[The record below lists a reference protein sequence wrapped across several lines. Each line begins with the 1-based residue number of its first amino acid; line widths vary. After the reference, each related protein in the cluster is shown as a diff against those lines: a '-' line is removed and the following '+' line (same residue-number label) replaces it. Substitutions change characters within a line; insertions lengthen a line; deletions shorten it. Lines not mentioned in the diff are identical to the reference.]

1 MPFRNARY
9 HGTFR
14 PSDLAILQKAY
25 EECCVLLDR
34 CPTSHE
40 DKDRV
45 ARAIIRSFESG
56 VRDPVKIAEQVAVI
70 ETHVSVTVTNYSGP
84 TAAER
89 VVAHS
94 E

>member
-1 MPFRNARY
+1 MPFRNAQY

-40 DKDRV
+40 DKDR
-45 ARAIIRSFESG
+45 RSELVCALKS
-56 VRDPVKIAEQVAVI
+56 DP
-70 ETHVSVTVTNYSGP
+70 S
-84 TAAER
+84 
-89 VVAHS
+89 
-94 E
+94 